1 MIMINEC
8 KPSGGENDLPRAP
21 SFVEKIWG
29 LGLGGLVGLFHCSLV
44 LGREYQVWKR
54 EVEVKGKWKWIF
66 HCATETEK
74 IARRHCCLS

>member
-1 MIMINEC
+1 MTS
-8 KPSGGENDLPRAP
+8 PGLPLLLKK
-21 SFVEKIWG
+21 FGG
-29 LGLGGLVGLFHCSLV
+29 LGWGVLFHCSLV